1 MNHTNWASNQLESAN
16 VSSCAYVNQGG
27 RGEPGNWRSGSC
39 DSSLAYMCKRP
50 LSCPKGRTCSPK
62 GGLAVVETSTC
73 DTGNL
78 LYGDH
83 CYFYSKLYKDWEDA
97 EKFCVAQKG
106 HLASVHSW
114 QEAQFVF
121 DHSQS
126 VWFSWLGLKKKSNDY
141 EYSDGTAFVS
151 KLLTDFGKVILH
163 ELGWES

>member
-1 MNHTNWASNQLESAN
+1 
-16 VSSCAYVNQGG
+16 
-27 RGEPGNWRSGSC
+27 
-39 DSSLAYMCKRP
+39 MCKRP